1 MVPANALINIRE
13 IILLIKLAL
22 ISSIS
27 CSKLPVPSD
36 EVNMTCLIEYESSKK
51 VDVKFWFQFD
61 SKVSSNMSNWE
72 FGLEKCDPNL
82 YNHFCEV
89 WEKKDR
95 NIKMCRMISDYR
107 QVFCIKQINL
117 FSEVGSTKPYKY
129 RFFANHSSKIVVSK
143 EIGKIRYLE
152 CGCHFFDFEQKLK
165 ITFSYLRKADIR
177 IGPFYDIPKLV
188 DTKLDIDPNNVLSI
202 KKYSDIYFKISGLN
216 ICPTYNITVKLET
229 WPTCTNW
236 KIKPILLDYPIEK
249 LTIYNVSCKFN
260 QTHTTLNISADSDS
274 QFYYNLSFMNEI
286 ITKNVTKKLTL
297 QNKCVK
303 NKHQNNLTVFVTLC
317 AHGCRKCG
325 TKKPFI
331 CYSEVFTENRKEE
344 VSKIMLSYLWLFLG
358 IFFVV
363 IFIAL
368 LCAKYWR
375 NTRGSNN
382 KGVRDTYYF
391 RGGRL
396 INGEVHE
403 LSNSEQMEQ
412 NPSSVTLIAK

>member
-1 MVPANALINIRE
+1 
-13 IILLIKLAL
+13 
-22 ISSIS
+22 
-27 CSKLPVPSD
+27 
-36 EVNMTCLIEYESSKK
+36 MTCLIEYKSSKK
-51 VDVKFWFQFD
+51 VDVKFWFQFH

-82 YNHFCEV
+82 YNHFFEV

-95 NIKMCRMISDYR
+95 NIKMCRMTSDSR

-117 FSEVGSTKPYKY
+117 FSEVRSTKPYKY
-129 RFFANHSSKIVVSK
+129 RFFANHSSKIVGSK

-152 CGCHFFDFEQKLK
+152 CGCHFFDFGQELK
-165 ITFSYLRKADIR
+165 TTFSYLRKADIR

-202 KKYSDIYFKISGLN
+202 KKYSDNYFEISGLN

-236 KIKPILLDYPIEK
+236 KIKPIFLDFPIEN
-249 LTIYNVSCKFN
+249 LTMYNISFKFN
-260 QTHTTLNISADSDS
+260 QTHTTLNISGDSDP

-297 QNKCVK
+297 LNKCVK
-303 NKHQNNLTVFVTLC
+303 NEHQNNLTVFFTLC

-325 TKKPFI
+325 TKKPCI

-363 IFIAL
+363 IFITL
-368 LCAKYWR
+368 LWAKYWR
-375 NTRGSNN
+375 NARGSNS

-391 RGGRL
+391 RGERL
-396 INGEVHE
+396 INGEVQK
-403 LSNSEQMEQ
+403 LSNSEQMEH
-412 NPSSVTLIAK
+412 NPSSVTLIAKKL